1 MGQATNRGHP
11 GLKKHTFFE
20 WAVSIRK
27 TRIQWSK
34 WDNFCWPRSHHI
46 MFSFLHWCP
55 IWQGDVCWSVSPV
68 FFCCIV
74 FFSILCLGVASIWL
88 LFFRL
93 HPYLCSTSSSQPFV
107 FTQHCW
113 LRWSCVVNVLLE
125 KTCGCWIHHMC
136 CWSPIVC
143 RFYPFVISSSTGTN
157 KRLCVS
163 IDEWFSDEHLVL
175 FFCHRGEILHE
186 ARDPALLEQSAGN
199 LFTARVFPIEP
210 HATCRAE
217 RRSRWDDNSW
227 C

>member
-1 MGQATNRGHP
+1 M
-11 GLKKHTFFE
+11 
-20 WAVSIRK
+20 V
-27 TRIQWSK
+27 
-34 WDNFCWPRSHHI
+34 
-46 MFSFLHWCP
+46 SFLHWCP

-68 FFCCIV
+68 FFAAS

-113 LRWSCVVNVLLE
+113 LRWSCVINVLLE

-157 KRLCVS
+157 RRLCVS

-175 FFCHRGEILHE
+175 FWWTIE
-186 ARDPALLEQSAGN
+186 ARFCMRHAIPRCWSRAPGTSLRHGSFLLSRTPLAGQSVVLVGMIIIDASSWWNCHWILLSMIMFMMFHMFNASASEIAVN
-199 LFTARVFPIEP
+199 LP
-210 HATCRAE
+210 
-217 RRSRWDDNSW
+217 
-227 C
+227 